1 MFGASSVGVG
11 MLLQYWVDRVSITIK
26 KLRYGQI
33 DLTARATLLSKCWVT
48 LLLYALLNGISVIL
62 GQCVGNIERHCIEVP
77 FGVGLNLACSGT

>member
-26 KLRYGQI
+26 KLRYGQM
-33 DLTARATLLSKCWVT
+33 DLTACTTLLSKCWVT

-62 GQCVGNIERHCIEVP
+62 GQCVGILKDTALKCLL
-77 FGVGLNLACSGT
+77 GSD